1 MSASMY
7 IVVEGEDPGFDIF
20 VNGHALARNEDALE
34 KLALRLG
41 VKPLL
46 EFFSADENSMAL
58 LLEEGAG
65 DPEWARTLPPPQ
77 WFSPEDGLIT
87 ICTLHDFLREAPAAL
102 GGETAAVVDELA
114 EYERV
119 LRKTAVRNLRWQLAV
134 SWK

>member
-1 MSASMY
+1 MY
-7 IVVEGEDPGFDIF
+7 IVVEGEDPGYDIF

-77 WFSPEDGLIT
+77 WFTPEDGLIT
-87 ICTLHDFLREAPAAL
+87 ICTLHDYLRGAPGAL
-102 GGETAAVVDELA
+102 GSDTTPVVCEL
-114 EYERV
+114 E
-119 LRKTAVRNLRWQLAV
+119 
-134 SWK
+134 

>member
-20 VNGHALARNEDALE
+20 VNGQALARHEDALE
-34 KLALRLG
+34 KLAER
-41 VKPLL
+41 VSVRPLL

-65 DPEWARTLPPPQ
+65 DPEWAKTLPPPQ
-77 WFSPEDGLIT
+77 WFSAQSGLET
-87 ICTLHDFLREAPAAL
+87 ICAL
-102 GGETAAVVDELA
+102 IDYLKDARTEFGSETIAVLSELQ
-114 EYERV
+114 EFERV
-119 LRKTAVRNLRWQLAV
+119 LQKTAARNLKWQLAV

>member
-7 IVVEGEDPGFDIF
+7 IVVEGEDPGYDIF
-20 VNGHALARNEDALE
+20 VNGQALARNEDSLE

-65 DPEWARTLPPPQ
+65 YPEWARTLPPPQ

-87 ICTLHDFLREAPAAL
+87 ICTLHYFLREAPAAL
-102 GGETAAVVDELA
+102 GIYPASVVPE
-114 EYERV
+114 
-119 LRKTAVRNLRWQLAV
+119 
-134 SWK
+134 